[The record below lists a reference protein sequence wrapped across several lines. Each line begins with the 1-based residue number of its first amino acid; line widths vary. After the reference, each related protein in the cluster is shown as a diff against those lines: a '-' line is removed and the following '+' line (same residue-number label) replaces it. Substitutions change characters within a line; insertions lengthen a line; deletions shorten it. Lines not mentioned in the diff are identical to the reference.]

1 MWLWNQFDI
10 LLVSFV
16 PVCFWLM
23 GVAFSKYGFILQC
36 WKVSTWLKV
45 KIIKRYEQRSIASMT
60 AFFSIQESISSLPW
74 RCFWFFKVS
83 FGFILP
89 LFLICVHV
97 CIPSCFFWPCISGGH
112 PCSFF
117 YSSITFHCVWVP
129 EFSNQS
135 NTDGHLSCS
144 QYWLLQIMLQSVCHF
159 AILVV
164 RFGVDFWNC
173 DCWVKG
179 KRHVQCC

>member
-1 MWLWNQFDI
+1 MLQDI
-10 LLVSFV
+10 YMVESQDYKKIWTEKYSFHDCFLFHPRV
-16 PVCFWLM
+16 NLFLPV
-23 GVAFSKYGFILQC
+23 
-36 WKVSTWLKV
+36 
-45 KIIKRYEQRSIASMT
+45 
-60 AFFSIQESISSLPW
+60 

-83 FGFILP
+83 FIFILP

-97 CIPSCFFWPCISGGH
+97 CIPSRFFWPCISGGH

-135 NTDGHLSCS
+135 NTDGHLNCS
-144 QYWLLQIMLQSVCHF
+144 QPWLLQIMLQSVCHF

-164 RFGVDFWNC
+164 RFGIDFWNC